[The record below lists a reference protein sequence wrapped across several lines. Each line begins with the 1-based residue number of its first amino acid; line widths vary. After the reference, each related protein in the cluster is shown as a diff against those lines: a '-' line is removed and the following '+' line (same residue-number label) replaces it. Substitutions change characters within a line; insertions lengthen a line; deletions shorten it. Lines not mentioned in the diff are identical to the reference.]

1 MRDPHKDLEQIFRAA
16 VARVD
21 PRAMMTERLTLSGS
35 RLSVVTETERI
46 TLELD
51 RFDRLIVI
59 GGGKAGATMAAGVEA
74 VLGDRISGGIVA
86 VRDAH
91 NEKLSRIETLIAGHP
106 VPDERSVE
114 AARRILELARGADE
128 RTLVLTLISGGGSAL
143 LCSPFEGEGVALSLA
158 EKQEVT
164 RLLLSS
170 GATIHEMNCVRKH
183 LSGVKGGR
191 LAAAISP
198 AVSLNLILSDVVG
211 DNLDAIASGLVVPDG
226 TSYADALAIVR
237 RYGMEDLLPETAS
250 RILRMGAN
258 GELPET
264 PKPGDPLFGAVS
276 NVLLGTNAQAL
287 LAAASVATDL
297 GYHTSILSSQVTGEA
312 REVAKFYLG
321 IAKDI
326 RKRSLLAEAP
336 ACVIAGG
343 ETTVTIRGDG
353 KGGRNQE
360 MALSFLC
367 EMARQPADTEGVYFL
382 SGGTDGNDGPTDAA
396 GALASRELQHRADER
411 GLNAEDYLSRNDAY
425 NFFDPAGGL
434 LKTGPTNTNVCDVQL
449 VLVK

>member
-1 MRDPHKDLEQIFRAA
+1 
-16 VARVD
+16 
-21 PRAMMTERLTLSGS
+21 MMTERLKLSGS
-35 RLSVVTETERI
+35 LLSVVTEAERI
-46 TLELD
+46 TLDLD
-51 RFDRLIVI
+51 RFDRVVVI
-59 GGGKAGATMAAGVEA
+59 GGGKAGATMAVGVEA
-74 VLGDRISGGIVA
+74 VLGDRISAGVVA
-86 VRDAH
+86 VRDPH
-91 NEKLSRIETLIAGHP
+91 HEDLSRIESLIAGHP

-114 AARRILELARGADE
+114 AARRMLELARAADE
-128 RTLVLTLISGGGSAL
+128 RTLVVTLISGGGSAL
-143 LCSPFEGEGVALSLA
+143 LCSPFKDRGAELSLA

-164 RLLLSS
+164 KLLLAS
-170 GATIHEMNCVRKH
+170 GATIQEMNCVRKH

-198 AVSLNLILSDVVG
+198 ATSLNLILSDVVG
-211 DNLDAIASGLVVPDG
+211 DNLDAIASGLVVPDS
-226 TSYADALAIVR
+226 TSYSDALAIVR
-237 RYGMEDLLPETAS
+237 RYGMEERLPENAS
-250 RILRMGAN
+250 KILNMGVN

-264 PKPGDPLFGAVS
+264 PKPGDPLFSKVS

-297 GYHTSILSSQVTGEA
+297 GYRTSILSSQITGEA
-312 REVAKFYLG
+312 RETAKVYLG

-326 RKRSLLAEAP
+326 RKRSLLVKAP

-396 GALASRELQHRADER
+396 GATASGEVMQRAAEA
-411 GLNAEDYLSRNDAY
+411 GLDAEDYLMRNDAY
-425 NFFDPAGGL
+425 TFFDAAGAL
-434 LKTGPTNTNVCDVQL
+434 LKTGPTNTNVCDVQVIL
-449 VLVK
+449 VT